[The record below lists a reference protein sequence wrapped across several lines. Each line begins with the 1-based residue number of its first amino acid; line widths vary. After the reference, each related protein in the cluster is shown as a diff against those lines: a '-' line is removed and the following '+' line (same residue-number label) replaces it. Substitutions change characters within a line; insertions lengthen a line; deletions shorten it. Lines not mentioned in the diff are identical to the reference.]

1 MDKRVIFAVAGS
13 GKTTHLIKSLNLE
26 QRALIITYTENN
38 HKHLRNSII
47 KKFGS
52 LPKNISLMTYFT
64 FLHGF
69 CFRSHMQMQMG
80 TRSLSFRRPPQRSY
94 PLTDPR
100 RFRDSS
106 GRLYHN
112 RLAKLIETKGL
123 LHPVKARNERFYDA
137 VYVDEVQDFAG
148 HDFNLLLAVSAANAD
163 MLFVGDFYQHTFD
176 TSRDGSVNSTLHDD
190 ITRYEKRFKDA
201 KITVD
206 KVTLSKSWQCGVTV
220 CDFIRVQLQINMD
233 AHEERITDIVNVETQ
248 AHADELHSNHNVV
261 KLFYEQHHKYGCY
274 SQNWGASKGKD
285 HYNDVCVILG
295 AKAWKQ
301 YQEGK
306 LHESVAKTKTKNKNK
321 NKNKLYVAFS
331 RAHGSVYVAPDNLF
345 KQYKS

>member
-1 MDKRVIFAVAGS
+1 
-13 GKTTHLIKSLNLE
+13 
-26 QRALIITYTENN
+26 
-38 HKHLRNSII
+38 
-47 KKFGS
+47 
-52 LPKNISLMTYFT
+52 
-64 FLHGF
+64 
-69 CFRSHMQMQMG
+69 
-80 TRSLSFRRPPQRSY
+80 
-94 PLTDPR
+94 
-100 RFRDSS
+100 
-106 GRLYHN
+106 
-112 RLAKLIETKGL
+112 
-123 LHPVKARNERFYDA
+123 
-137 VYVDEVQDFAG
+137 
-148 HDFNLLLAVSAANAD
+148 

-306 LHESVAKTKTKNKNK
+306 LHESVAKTKNKNK

-331 RAHGSVYVAPDNLF
+331 RAHRSVYVAPDKLF

>member
-52 LPKNISLMTYFT
+52 LPTNISLMTYFT

-69 CFRSHMQMQMG
+69 CFRPHMQMQMG
-80 TRSLSFRRPPQRSY
+80 TRGLSFRRPPQRSY

-123 LHPVKARNERFYDA
+123 LPAVKARIERFYDA

-206 KVTLSKSWQCGVTV
+206 KVTLSKSWRCGVTV

-233 AHEERITDIVNVETQ
+233 AHEERITDMINVETQ

-274 SQNWGASKGKD
+274 SQNWGASKGED

-306 LHESVAKTKTKNKNK
+306 LHESVAKTK
-321 NKNKLYVAFS
+321 NKLYVAFS
-331 RAHGSVYVAPDNLF
+331 RAHGSVYVAPDKLF